1 MKGVKKTYQW
11 WAMLATV
18 LVINMAAE
26 FIHFRIDFTDDQRF
40 TLSADTKTM
49 LKNIDSTIEVDVLMK
64 GNYPAVF
71 RQLQKNTEYILDEMR
86 EYAGAK
92 MVVRFIKPGEGLSDS
107 AQALLFDSLKAMGI
121 QPYTLQVQQKAGES
135 AEQII
140 YPAAIVKKG
149 KRVIPIDLLSGKTA
163 YTRDPLSGR
172 LKLDEAESINNA
184 SALLEF
190 KFADAIDKLQR
201 KNKPMIAYLTGNGEP
216 TGPETYDL
224 VQTLDADYQL
234 NILNPNEIN
243 VIPNDFAAVMVVK
256 PSIGFND
263 SIKMK
268 LDQYVMQGGKI
279 IWCLDMLHAEKDSL
293 AFTRQ
298 TLAYDRNLNLDD
310 LLFRYG
316 IRIQRDLL
324 QDLQCDMNKLV
335 VGMAGDQPQLADV
348 PFNYYPLLQAQNEH
362 PIAKNLE
369 PVLTRFTNTLD
380 TVAAP
385 EIKKTILL
393 TSSENAKT
401 LSTPAIVSLEE
412 LKTVE
417 NPELYRQRHLPV
429 AILLEGNFS
438 SLYAN
443 RMAATTKDVFA
454 QAYGRFIS
462 KSEPN
467 SMLVVG
473 DGDWVLNEYTRNEAF
488 SMGYSRVLE
497 RSFSNRVFLQN
508 CLQYMTGNPAL
519 VMLRNKEISLQ
530 LLNTE
535 KVETEKRYWQSLNIV
550 LPILMIILAGLAY
563 TRWRKHRYAKPRL
576 RA

>member
-1 MKGVKKTYQW
+1 
-11 WAMLATV
+11 
-18 LVINMAAE
+18 
-26 FIHFRIDFTDDQRF
+26 
-40 TLSADTKTM
+40 
-49 LKNIDSTIEVDVLMK
+49 
-64 GNYPAVF
+64 
-71 RQLQKNTEYILDEMR
+71 
-86 EYAGAK
+86 
-92 MVVRFIKPGEGLSDS
+92 
-107 AQALLFDSLKAMGI
+107 
-121 QPYTLQVQQKAGES
+121 
-135 AEQII
+135 
-140 YPAAIVKKG
+140 
-149 KRVIPIDLLSGKTA
+149 
-163 YTRDPLSGR
+163 
-172 LKLDEAESINNA
+172 
-184 SALLEF
+184 
-190 KFADAIDKLQR
+190 
-201 KNKPMIAYLTGNGEP
+201 
-216 TGPETYDL
+216 
-224 VQTLDADYQL
+224 
-234 NILNPNEIN
+234 
-243 VIPNDFAAVMVVK
+243 
-256 PSIGFND
+256 
-263 SIKMK
+263 
-268 LDQYVMQGGKI
+268 
-279 IWCLDMLHAEKDSL
+279 
-293 AFTRQ
+293 
-298 TLAYDRNLNLDD
+298 
-310 LLFRYG
+310 
-316 IRIQRDLL
+316 
-324 QDLQCDMNKLV
+324 
-335 VGMAGDQPQLADV
+335 
-348 PFNYYPLLQAQNEH
+348 
-362 PIAKNLE
+362 
-369 PVLTRFTNTLD
+369 
-380 TVAAP
+380 AAP

-473 DGDWVLNEYTRNEAF
+473 DGDWILNEYTRNEAF

-535 KVETEKRYWQSLNIV
+535 KVETEKRYWQSLNLA
-550 LPILMIILAGLAY
+550 LPILMIILAGLVY

>member
-11 WAMLATV
+11 GAMLATV
-18 LVINMAAE
+18 LIINIVAE

-40 TLSADTKTM
+40 TLSADTKTL
-49 LKNIDSTIEVDVLMK
+49 LKNIDSTIMVDVLMK
-64 GNYPAVF
+64 GSHPAVF

-92 MVVRFIKPGEGLSDS
+92 MIVRFMKPGEGLSDS

-149 KRVIPIDLLSGKTA
+149 NRVIPIDLLSGKTA

-201 KNKPMIAYLTGNGEP
+201 KKKPMIAYLTGNGEP

-243 VIPNDFAAVMVVK
+243 VIPTEFAAVLVVK
-256 PSIGFND
+256 PSLGFSD
-263 SIKMK
+263 SVKMK

-316 IRIQRDLL
+316 VRIQRDLL

-348 PFNYYPLLQAQNEH
+348 PFNYYPLLQAQNQH

-385 EIKKTILL
+385 GIKKTVLL

-429 AILLEGNFS
+429 AIFLEGNFS

-443 RMAATTKDVFA
+443 RMAAATKDFFA
-454 QAYGRFIS
+454 QAYGRFLS

-473 DGDWVLNEYTRNEAF
+473 DGDWVLNEFTRNEAF

-497 RSFSNRVFLQN
+497 RSFSNRVFLEN

-530 LLNTE
+530 LLNPE

-550 LPILMIILAGLAY
+550 LPILMIILAGLGY